1 MDKSLLVY
9 NRLASK
15 GKLKYSLNEVE
26 QALKNEN
33 ILTDSVQTE
42 RGEHGIELV
51 ENAVKEGY
59 TRLIVVG
66 GDGTVNESINGMVRA
81 QKKGYGKTALGIIQN
96 GRGNDFAYSA
106 KIPWN
111 LASAIEII
119 KRDHRIPLDIGYVKV
134 DGKERYFCNGAG
146 LGFDS
151 AINFY
156 ASRSKF
162 TGFASYID
170 GLRKALFIDFKK
182 YPAKISWDSG
192 ELNMKVLIMVAMNGK
207 REGGGFILAPDF
219 DLQDGKLNICIVGG
233 KKSMLKLLPLIP
245 RFLNGNIDHPDII
258 RFKTNWIKAKFE
270 GTGSH
275 GQADGEILCRDGNDF
290 YAEICPEKIDLIC

>member
-33 ILTDSVQTE
+33 ILIDSVQTE
-42 RGEHGIELV
+42 HGGHGIELV

-66 GDGTVNESINGMVRA
+66 GDGTVNESVNGMIRA

-106 KIPWN
+106 KIPGD
-111 LASAIEII
+111 LTSAIGMI
-119 KRDHRIPLDIGYVKV
+119 KRDHRIPLDVGYVKA
-134 DGKERYFCNGAG
+134 DGGERYFCNSTG
-146 LGFDS
+146 LGFDA
-151 AINFY
+151 AINSY

-162 TGFASYID
+162 TGFASYGY
-170 GLRKALFIDFKK
+170 GLFKALFTDFKK
-182 YPAKISWDSG
+182 VPAKISWDGG

-219 DLQDGKLNICIVGG
+219 DLQDGKLDICIVGG
-233 KKSMLKLLPLIP
+233 EKQILKLLPLIP
-245 RFLNGNIDHPDII
+245 RFIKGNIDHPDII
-258 RFKTNWIKAKFE
+258 SFKTNWVKAEFE

-275 GQADGEILCRDGNDF
+275 GQADGEILCTDGNDF

>member
-15 GKLKYSLNEVE
+15 GKLKHSLNEIE

-42 RGEHGIELV
+42 HGGHGIELV

-66 GDGTVNESINGMVRA
+66 GDGTVNECINGMVRA

-106 KIPWN
+106 QIPED
-111 LASAIEII
+111 LTAAIGMI
-119 KRDHRIPLDIGYVKV
+119 KRDHRIPLDVGYVKI
-134 DGKERYFCNGAG
+134 DGKERYFCNGTG

-151 AINFY
+151 SINYY
-156 ASRSKF
+156 ASRSKL
-162 TGFASYID
+162 TGFASYGY
-170 GLRKALFIDFKK
+170 GLLKALFKDFKK
-182 YPAKISWDSG
+182 VPANISWDGG
-192 ELNMKVLIMVAMNGK
+192 EMNTKVLIMVAMNGK

-219 DLQDGKLNICIVGG
+219 DLQDGKLDIAIVGG
-233 KKSMLKLLPLIP
+233 EKRLVKVLLLIP
-245 RFLNGNIDHPDII
+245 RFINGNIDHPDII
-258 RFKTNWIKAKFE
+258 SFKTNWVKAEF
-270 GTGSH
+270 GGSGSH
-275 GQADGEILCRDGNDF
+275 GQADGEILSTEGNEF